1 MNQSELKKFAQN
13 TRRKL
18 LKQIGNRLEY
28 ILNHDDPYLRAHE
41 KEKSKIKELLEYFV
55 DGEVYSR

>member
-18 LKQIGNRLEY
+18 LKQIGNRLDY
-28 ILNHDDPYLRAHE
+28 VLNHDGPYLRAHE
-41 KEKSKIKELLEYFV
+41 EEKTKIKGLL
-55 DGEVYSR
+55 DTKALISAL